1 MRASSVPCPPRGRRR
16 RPIRRREMLQG
27 PCMRRNDDAVH
38 QQLHVGGRQV
48 ARAYAIRG
56 ACFDKPVGVE
66 FELLHLLDVF
76 GLERLGLAVGQQH
89 GLLVGGHDARVGIDG
104 AVQARDGIFDAQQG
118 RRHFFLVAL
127 DDVLQRQEQQVLLVR
142 HVLVHQA
149 GADASLLR
157 DVLDRGGVVPHAR
170 KQLDRGLYQLRAA
183 SCYQGG
189 VVDGMGHVGVGL
201 LRRRRGRR
209 GGLTACSGGLVADN
223 NGRRVCI
230 MEPCSPRRQAGR
242 GWAMALAYCRC
253 ARFGPGRRLQA
264 GRCRRRAPT

>member
-1 MRASSVPCPPRGRRR
+1 MDRLVERLIQRDDATQAP
-16 RPIRRREMLQG
+16 MLQG

-149 GADASLLR
+149 EWGMLGWGSCGAA
-157 DVLDRGGVVPHAR
+157 VG
-170 KQLDRGLYQLRAA
+170 AA
-183 SCYQGG
+183 
-189 VVDGMGHVGVGL
+189 VD
-201 LRRRRGRR
+201 
-209 GGLTACSGGLVADN
+209 
-223 NGRRVCI
+223 
-230 MEPCSPRRQAGR
+230 
-242 GWAMALAYCRC
+242 
-253 ARFGPGRRLQA
+253 
-264 GRCRRRAPT
+264 